1 MNFSVFFYN
10 RSFKKTLCLNEKRF
24 FVSDRRNENSSC
36 PHHLRPPHVG
46 KNLVAK
52 GGGALVSPN
61 GARVIFSITALEGIL
76 DGVPLISISNL
87 VTTTTVS
94 LFVVTI
100 LLMILAVLLTKN
112 LNKRPGKVQ
121 VVLEKL
127 ISMLYGLVR
136 DTMGEHNIKFA
147 PYIGTLFLSSIIG
160 TLIGM
165 TQIIPSATA
174 DLSVTFAWALVT
186 TGMVWYN
193 NIKNFGFKSWLK
205 GFTEPIVVMTP
216 MNIVSEIAQPISL
229 AFRHFGNVAG
239 GGVLTAL
246 IYGALAGLSSAIFGW
261 LPDVLGSIPVLQVGI
276 PAFLSIYFDLFS
288 GFVQALVFSL
298 LTMVYVGGACPP
310 PEELSEDRRAKLE
323 KKANKAK

>member
-1 MNFSVFFYN
+1 MKKKKILVRLAILLGVIAIIAGLCAAVLAFYDEI
-10 RSFKKTLCLNEKRF
+10 T
-24 FVSDRRNENSSC
+24 VYDD
-36 PHHLRPPHVG
+36 
-46 KNLVAK
+46 
-52 GGGALVSPN
+52 GGALISPS
-61 GARVIFSITALEGIL
+61 GARIILAIPALQEISKNIPILELGNVLTITAI
-76 DGVPLISISNL
+76 
-87 VTTTTVS
+87 S
-94 LFVVTI
+94 LFTVTV
-100 LLMILAVLLTKN
+100 LLIILAFTLTRK
-112 LNKRPGKVQ
+112 LTKRPGKVQ

-127 ISMLYGLVR
+127 VSMLYGLVR
-136 DTMGEHNIKFA
+136 DTMGEHNMKFA
-147 PYIGTLFLSSIIG
+147 PYIGTLFLSSIMC

-193 NIKNFGFKSWLK
+193 NIKNFGFGAWLK

-246 IYGALAGLSSAIFGW
+246 IYGALSGLSAALLGW
-261 LPDVLGSIPVLQVGI
+261 LPDVIGSIPVLQVGI

-310 PEELSEDRRAKLE
+310 PEEIPEERRAKLE
-323 KKANKAK
+323 KKALKKDAKAKESKNVSA

>member
-1 MNFSVFFYN
+1 MKKKKIIVGVAILLAVLAIIAALSLLVLAFYDDIP
-10 RSFKKTLCLNEKRF
+10 
-24 FVSDRRNENSSC
+24 VSDD
-36 PHHLRPPHVG
+36 
-46 KNLVAK
+46 
-52 GGGALVSPN
+52 GGALISPN
-61 GARVIFSITALEGIL
+61 GARIILAIPALQKISESIPIIELGNILTVTA
-76 DGVPLISISNL
+76 
-87 VTTTTVS
+87 VS
-94 LFVVTI
+94 LFAVTV
-100 LLMILAVLLTKN
+100 LLIILAKLLTRK
-112 LNKRPGKVQ
+112 LTKRPGRVQ

-127 ISMLYGLVR
+127 VTMLYGLVR

-147 PYIGTLFLSSIIG
+147 PYIGTLFLSSIVG

-165 TQIIPSATA
+165 TQIIPSVTS
-174 DLSVTFAWALVT
+174 DLSVTLAWALVT

-193 NIKNFGFKSWLK
+193 NIKNFGFKAWLK

-246 IYGALAGLSSAIFGW
+246 IYAALGGLSHAIFVW
-261 LPDVLGSIPVLQVGI
+261 LPDTVLGFIPPVLQVGI

-310 PEELSEDRRAKLE
+310 PEEIPEDRRKKLE
-323 KKANKAK
+323 KKAKKAN